1 MSDHSR
7 SEHSR
12 NRNAGVYV
20 AVTMASPRTAGHETR
35 ARMVDAAVETIK
47 AEGVVGTSA
56 RAIARAGDFNQA
68 LIFYH
73 FGSVQQLLL
82 AAVER
87 ISEQRMARYEER
99 LAGVTTLAELVA
111 VGASCHR
118 EDVEGGNLRV
128 LSQMLAASSSSPELA
143 GRLQG
148 LFDPWVALV
157 EASVARVLRGTS
169 YETAVPVHD
178 VAVGVVALF
187 MGIELLNQLYDTS
200 PSAGVLFGAMGQ
212 LAALLEGLLGAGP
225 PPP

>member
-1 MSDHSR
+1 
-7 SEHSR
+7 
-12 NRNAGVYV
+12 
-20 AVTMASPRTAGHETR
+20 MASARTSAGHETR
-35 ARMVDAAVETIK
+35 SRIVDAAVHTIK

-87 ISEQRMARYEER
+87 MSQQRMARYQER
-99 LAGVTTLAELVA
+99 LARVSTLAELVA
-111 VGASCHR
+111 VGARCHR
-118 EDVEGGNLRV
+118 EDVEDGNIRV

-157 EASVARVLRGTS
+157 EASVARVLSGTA

-178 VAVGVVALF
+178 VAVGVVAFF

-200 PSAGVLFGAMGQ
+200 PSATVLFGAMEQVAG
-212 LAALLEGLLGAGP
+212 LLEGLLGASPGP
-225 PPP
+225 APDGPSAPAPRPAGPSPGA